1 VCSRDTDASFQNA
14 AQTQHAENVATQAA
28 LQDPVVIEAIA
39 RAKKSREQE
48 DIDAARSLLKETR
61 EAFNKQIYDLRSSG
75 EGWGDI
81 AKQLGV
87 HPSFLGLGHS
97 KTIAKHRLNFRSRS
111 RVRSEIKATTIR
123 SFKGDDAREHSAAEP
138 ISKGKILLCFFML

>member
-75 EGWGDI
+75 VGWGDI

-97 KTIAKHRLNFRSRS
+97 KTIAKHRLNFRIRS
-111 RVRSEIKATTIR
+111 RVRSEIKT
-123 SFKGDDAREHSAAEP
+123 G
-138 ISKGKILLCFFML
+138 